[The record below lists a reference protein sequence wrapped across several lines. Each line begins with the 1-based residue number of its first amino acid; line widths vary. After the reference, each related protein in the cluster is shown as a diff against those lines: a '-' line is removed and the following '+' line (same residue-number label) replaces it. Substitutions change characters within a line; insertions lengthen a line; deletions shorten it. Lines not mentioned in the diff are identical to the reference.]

1 MLRPGR
7 GARPWPSPMSAT
19 NELTLLCLVA
29 AAAGGFALA
38 ADDLYFTAIFAAMS
52 WVALGHVLRNRDR

>member
-1 MLRPGR
+1 
-7 GARPWPSPMSAT
+7 MSAT